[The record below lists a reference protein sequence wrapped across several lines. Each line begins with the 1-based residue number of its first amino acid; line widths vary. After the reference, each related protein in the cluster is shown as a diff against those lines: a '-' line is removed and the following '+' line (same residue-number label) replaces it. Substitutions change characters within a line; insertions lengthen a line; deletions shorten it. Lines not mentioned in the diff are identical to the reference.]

1 METTDAL
8 SVIKALGF
16 ILLGGLAGGKLAQLC
31 HVPRVTGYLLVGVV
45 MGPSLAALTDLPE
58 LIPPAALKDLK
69 ILSDLAL
76 GLILLHIGGYC
87 RTEHLRR
94 WKKGLLWLA
103 GAEIGLTFLLVT
115 LTTALINLGLLRM
128 ALPGLTLGQTSLAFG
143 LVLGAIAIATAPG
156 ATLMVIREYDADG
169 AVTHTTLTL
178 VGLNNVASILV
189 FIGVGHW
196 VLDPAKN
203 VGMILWLIGGPL
215 LLGTIVGLG
224 VSYAAERIEIADEH
238 KLLLIG
244 MLFATSGLARWLGI
258 SPMLTALVF
267 GVVTAN
273 SSPRWHRL
281 TDALNQIDNPLY
293 VAFFVLAGV
302 NLHLETLG
310 HLGLLGLGYIAARTA
325 GKTIGARIGA
335 RLGGFS
341 RLHGHYTGFTLLAQ
355 AGVAIGLSATLAQQW
370 PEGGRLVES
379 VVLGAV
385 VIFEIAGPLAIRHG
399 LVRAGEVPIL
409 SLLRK
414 RSATGAVE
422 GLQRMAQHLRTSLGL
437 HTGRNRLNPAEWTVR
452 HVMRLNVET
461 ILDSTPFS
469 ALLHTIAHSR
479 YDRFPVVNADNDFIG
494 MINYAEIRNLLF
506 EPSLANLVV
515 ASDLASE
522 PQVVLAPEQSLRE
535 ALAVLNHHP
544 DISYFPVVSAGDP
557 DRLLGILSQNDL
569 IAAFR
574 RQPGD

>member
-16 ILLGGLAGGKLAQLC
+16 ILLGGLAGGKLALLC
-31 HVPRVTGYLLVGVV
+31 HVPRVTGYLLIGVL
-45 MGPSLAALTDLPE
+45 MGPSLAALIDLPV
-58 LIPPAALKDLK
+58 LISPAALKDLK

-76 GLILLHIGGYC
+76 GLILLHVGGYC

-103 GAEIGLTFLLVT
+103 GAEIGLTFLLVA
-115 LTTALINLGLLRM
+115 LATALINLGLLRM
-128 ALPGLTLGQTSLAFG
+128 ALPGLSLWQTSVAFG

-196 VLDPAKN
+196 MLDPAEN
-203 VGMILWLIGGPL
+203 AGMILWLISGPL
-215 LLGTIVGLG
+215 LLGSIAGIG
-224 VSYAAERIEIADEH
+224 VSYAAERMEIADEH

-244 MLFATSGLARWLGI
+244 ALFATSGLARWLAI

-302 NLHLETLG
+302 NLHIETLG
-310 HLGLLGLGYIAARTA
+310 HIGLLGLGYVAARTA
-325 GKTIGARIGA
+325 GKAIGARIGA

-355 AGVAIGLSATLAQQW
+355 AGVAI
-370 PEGGRLVES
+370 
-379 VVLGAV
+379 
-385 VIFEIAGPLAIRHG
+385 
-399 LVRAGEVPIL
+399 
-409 SLLRK
+409 
-414 RSATGAVE
+414 
-422 GLQRMAQHLRTSLGL
+422 
-437 HTGRNRLNPAEWTVR
+437 
-452 HVMRLNVET
+452 
-461 ILDSTPFS
+461 
-469 ALLHTIAHSR
+469 
-479 YDRFPVVNADNDFIG
+479 
-494 MINYAEIRNLLF
+494 
-506 EPSLANLVV
+506 
-515 ASDLASE
+515 
-522 PQVVLAPEQSLRE
+522 
-535 ALAVLNHHP
+535 
-544 DISYFPVVSAGDP
+544 
-557 DRLLGILSQNDL
+557 
-569 IAAFR
+569 
-574 RQPGD
+574 